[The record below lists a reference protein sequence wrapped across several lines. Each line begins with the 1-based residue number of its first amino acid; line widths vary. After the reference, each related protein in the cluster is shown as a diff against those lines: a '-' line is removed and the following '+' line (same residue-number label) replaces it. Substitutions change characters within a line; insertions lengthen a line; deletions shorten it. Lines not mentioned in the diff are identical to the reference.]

1 MAAALKFYILAVMKK
16 ILSESL
22 VRVLAAIS
30 PIILATSA
38 ATAASTALWIGN
50 PGVTATTNWS
60 DSANWS
66 GAAGALAN
74 DVKFGGTGSAGAP
87 GIVTSAVDASQHPAT
102 LAFTNASSQF
112 HTVFIPSGVGLT
124 NEGALTVGGQAVNG
138 YVTVVG
144 MAGGGTFV
152 QLGSATIGN
161 NGSSSLDSG
170 TTLDLSGLSNFV
182 FNSASGSLT
191 LGSGVWSTANML

>member
-1 MAAALKFYILAVMKK
+1 MALFPSAPAAPDQLA
-16 ILSESL
+16 ESDQFVVAVTPGL
-22 VRVLAAIS
+22 PIQRAVLAAM
-30 PIILATSA
+30 
-38 ATAASTALWIGN
+38 AASTALWIGN

-66 GAAGALAN
+66 GAAGALGNNAI
-74 DVKFGGTGSAGAP
+74 FGSTGVAGAA
-87 GIVTSAVDASQHPAT
+87 GTVTSAVDVNQHPAT

-124 NEGALTVGGQAVNG
+124 NDGTLTVGGQAVNG

-144 MAGGGTFV
+144 MAGGGTLV

-161 NGSSSLDSG
+161 NGSS
-170 TTLDLSGLSNFV
+170 
-182 FNSASGSLT
+182 
-191 LGSGVWSTANML
+191 